1 MRLESYSLISNKMNF
16 KKILLALA
24 AFGTLLVTSCKEN
37 EGPITPVDITVSSD
51 YLEIPEEGST
61 TSVTVKSNV
70 AWEAEIVVS
79 NPWGDEEANF
89 EKNPWISVSP
99 LAGGAGEEVSVKIEV
114 TRNTSDSVLYQRE
127 VVIYFRTE
135 QMIYATTT
143 VHQLGGELKPNADTG
158 PKPIS
163 VADFLAAE
171 ESNQWYRLSGKIT
184 GLNTSN
190 DYGNF
195 TLEDATGATVYVY
208 GLNLNETAADKTF
221 PQIGV
226 GEGDYVTIVARR
238 GSYNGSPQAN
248 DAYYAPVKVTVAQFL
263 AAPIDE
269 DGQLYEIT
277 GVMKGPVDTEYGSF
291 DITDETGSVY
301 VYGLTSTPILGQ
313 SNDKSFLETGY
324 AEGDELTI
332 VGTRGDYKGK
342 AEVMGP
348 AYPVRFKGGPSVT
361 TLDAVLGSGNT
372 SVTITGEY
380 EYTGKGEVTET
391 GVAYRKVGDE
401 EYTEV
406 KASGIDKKINVTVT
420 GLSAET
426 LYEYHAYAKA
436 DGIIGKGE
444 DMTFTTSTKVLAVKD
459 VVAAFK
465 NETVKEDGYVAVLGG
480 FMEAIVV
487 ADNEAG
493 NYYQKYAVV
502 DGTGEQST
510 GVVLY
515 QIDNK
520 LKIGDKIRIS
530 LHNAIYSPYSGL
542 REITFNGDADIDVIE
557 QGVKF
562 TVPELTAAEFNAGDW
577 QGMYVTVTG
586 LASSHADGTLW
597 CDEDKEEPGEYV
609 TTNRTFKSGDAEV
622 LVRNTAHAEWA
633 KLPIKAGVTGKIS
646 GAVEQYKDDLQIYPV
661 KASDI
666 ADFTTV
672 PAK

>member
-1 MRLESYSLISNKMNF
+1 
-16 KKILLALA
+16 
-24 AFGTLLVTSCKEN
+24 
-37 EGPITPVDITVSSD
+37 
-51 YLEIPEEGST
+51 
-61 TSVTVKSNV
+61 
-70 AWEAEIVVS
+70 
-79 NPWGDEEANF
+79 
-89 EKNPWISVSP
+89 
-99 LAGGAGEEVSVKIEV
+99 
-114 TRNTSDSVLYQRE
+114 
-127 VVIYFRTE
+127 
-135 QMIYATTT
+135 MIYATTT

-184 GLNTSN
+184 NLSNTL
-190 DYGNF
+190 YGNF
-195 TLEDATGATVYVY
+195 DLVDATGTIYVY
-208 GLNLNETAADKTF
+208 GLNLNATAGDQTF
-221 PQIGV
+221 SQIGLQ
-226 GEGDYVTIVARR
+226 EGDNVTLIGRR
-238 GSYNGSPQAN
+238 ASYKGDPQVG

-436 DGIIGKGE
+436 DGIIGEGE

-465 NETVKEDGYVAVLGG
+465 MK
-480 FMEAIVV
+480 
-487 ADNEAG
+487 
-493 NYYQKYAVV
+493 Q
-502 DGTGEQST
+502 
-510 GVVLY
+510 
-515 QIDNK
+515 
-520 LKIGDKIRIS
+520 
-530 LHNAIYSPYSGL
+530 
-542 REITFNGDADIDVIE
+542 
-557 QGVKF
+557 
-562 TVPELTAAEFNAGDW
+562 
-577 QGMYVTVTG
+577 
-586 LASSHADGTLW
+586 
-597 CDEDKEEPGEYV
+597 
-609 TTNRTFKSGDAEV
+609 
-622 LVRNTAHAEWA
+622 
-633 KLPIKAGVTGKIS
+633 
-646 GAVEQYKDDLQIYPV
+646 
-661 KASDI
+661 
-666 ADFTTV
+666 
-672 PAK
+672 

>member
-1 MRLESYSLISNKMNF
+1 M
-16 KKILLALA
+16 
-24 AFGTLLVTSCKEN
+24 
-37 EGPITPVDITVSSD
+37 
-51 YLEIPEEGST
+51 
-61 TSVTVKSNV
+61 
-70 AWEAEIVVS
+70 
-79 NPWGDEEANF
+79 
-89 EKNPWISVSP
+89 
-99 LAGGAGEEVSVKIEV
+99 
-114 TRNTSDSVLYQRE
+114 
-127 VVIYFRTE
+127 
-135 QMIYATTT
+135 
-143 VHQLGGELKPNADTG
+143 
-158 PKPIS
+158 
-163 VADFLAAE
+163 
-171 ESNQWYRLSGKIT
+171 
-184 GLNTSN
+184 
-190 DYGNF
+190 
-195 TLEDATGATVYVY
+195 
-208 GLNLNETAADKTF
+208 NLNETAADKTF

>member
-1 MRLESYSLISNKMNF
+1 MNF
-16 KKILLALA
+16 KKVLLALVA
-24 AFGTLLVTSCKEN
+24 IGALLVSSCRIN
-37 EGPITPVDITVSSD
+37 DDGAIVPVNIAVSQD
-51 YLEIPEEGST
+51 YLELDST
-61 TSVTVKSNV
+61 AGTYSVKLFSNTP
-70 AWEAEIVVS
+70 WKGEIVVS
-79 NPWGDEEANF
+79 NPYKDEAEKFEAA
-89 EKNPWISVSP
+89 PWITVTAPDP
-99 LAGGAGEEVSVKIEV
+99 LEGVASEDSLEV
-114 TRNTSDSVLYQRE
+114 TFSVTENSGVGLSEKDTLFQRE
-127 VVIYFRTE
+127 VIIYFRSDR
-135 QMIYATTT
+135 QIYATLT
-143 VHQLGGELKPNADTG
+143 VHQMGGVLKPNADTG
-158 PKPIS
+158 PKP
-163 VADFLAAE
+163 VTVEEFLAAS

-238 GSYNGSPQAN
+238 GS
-248 DAYYAPVKVTVAQFL
+248 YAPVKVTVAQFL

>member
-1 MRLESYSLISNKMNF
+1 MNF
-16 KKILLALA
+16 KKVLLALVA
-24 AFGTLLVTSCKEN
+24 IGALLVSSCRIN
-37 EGPITPVDITVSSD
+37 DDGAIVPVNIAVSQD
-51 YLEIPEEGST
+51 YLELDST
-61 TSVTVKSNV
+61 AGTYSVKLFSNTP
-70 AWEAEIVVS
+70 WKGEIVVS
-79 NPWGDEEANF
+79 NPYKDEAEKFEAS
-89 EKNPWISVSP
+89 PWITVTAPDP
-99 LAGGAGEEVSVKIEV
+99 LEGVASEDSLEV
-114 TRNTSDSVLYQRE
+114 TFSVTENSGVGLSEKDTLFQRE
-127 VVIYFRTE
+127 VIIYFRSDR
-135 QMIYATTT
+135 QIYATLT
-143 VHQLGGELKPNADTG
+143 VHQMGGVLKPNADTG
-158 PKPIS
+158 PKP
-163 VADFLAAE
+163 VTVEEFLAAS

-586 LASSHADGTLW
+586 LASSHAEGTLW